1 MRPSWLP
8 EWRFTLIKWSSNAS
22 ISSCSGHCFA
32 AGTILALSSWDGAC
46 NDKATRT
53 SGCSLVNF
61 LRAGATP
68 TVDTVTPFFLNAK
81 WKGSHNDVTASDT
94 LS

>member
-1 MRPSWLP
+1 MRPSCEP
-8 EWRFTLIKWSSNAS
+8 ECRDTEDKWSSSAS
-22 ISSCSGHCFA
+22 INSCRGHCLA
-32 AGTILALSSWDGAC
+32 AGTILALNSWDGAC
-46 NDKATRT
+46 NDSATRT

-81 WKGSHNDVTASDT
+81 WKGSHNDVTACDT
-94 LS
+94 LW